1 MSRHTSGARCDRIP
15 FAVIKTEMREFVAKI
30 PSSASEHTQLNGVD
44 TNLLI
49 QQMLQAVPE
58 AERDSKSSVT
68 ISQEVRNG
76 VNFGAKFQGQDC
88 AYEPSRTPPS
98 LDRPCMSRVYHQD
111 ESQTDLSR
119 VLGYMRLYT

>member
-1 MSRHTSGARCDRIP
+1 
-15 FAVIKTEMREFVAKI
+15 MREFVSKI

-88 AYEPSRTPPS
+88 AYEPSRTP
-98 LDRPCMSRVYHQD
+98 LLWIGRVCREFTTRMNLRPIFRACWV
-111 ESQTDLSR
+111 T
-119 VLGYMRLYT
+119 